1 MDFCSELLLL
11 LLLLLMTMILLLMLL
26 LLPMKMILLLLLQL
40 LLLPPPLLL
49 LLLRLLLPMPLTR
62 RCRYVDL
69 SMNMFQGT
77 LPKFGSVV
85 SARPTSLNLDDKSVC
100 RK

>member
-1 MDFCSELLLL
+1 VDFCSELLPPP
-11 LLLLLMTMILLLMLL
+11 LLLLLMTMILLPMLL
-26 LLPMKMILLLLLQL
+26 LLPMKMMLLLLLRL

-49 LLLRLLLPMPLTR
+49 LQRLFLPMPLTR
-62 RCRYVDL
+62 PCRYVDL

>member
-26 LLPMKMILLLLLQL
+26 LLPMKMMLLLQLRL
-40 LLLPPPLLL
+40 LLLPPPLLQ
-49 LLLRLLLPMPLTR
+49 RVMLPMPLTR

>member
-1 MDFCSELLLL
+1 MDFCSELLL

-26 LLPMKMILLLLLQL
+26 LLPMKMILLLLLRL
-40 LLLPPPLLL
+40 LLLPLLL